1 MLLRYFGKIERQS
14 SKIAF
19 LSFNSV
25 IKGMNIQKVAMSKI
39 VVITILVAVLSTG
52 ILASQV
58 VDIGLKSGS
67 EISSSTSTD
76 KTTTV
81 STIVLTTTSTTT
93 MTASGGE
100 LTPPQIFKQVE
111 ESVVSI
117 SVTLPGGSAQG
128 SGFLFDDKG
137 DIVTNNHVVEG
148 ATSIDVTFLD
158 GTTVSAELVG
168 SDAYADLAVVKVDSS
183 SRQLKPMRLGDSDKL
198 EIGDQVLAIGNPFGL
213 SGSMTEG
220 IVSQLGRE
228 SQGVGGYLIIDL
240 IQIDAVVNP
249 GNSGGPLL
257 NMNGEVVGVNTLI
270 VSQSGS
276 FEGVGFSIPSNM
288 VTRVATALIG
298 TGKYEHPWV
307 GIQGVDVTPKI
318 ADAVGLNQS
327 KGVLTVQVVAG
338 GPAETAGVRGGTTQ
352 ATIDGQNLLLGG
364 DVVVGIDGKD
374 VRQISDILLYIERN
388 MSPGDT
394 VTLQV
399 IREGQKLSVPL
410 TLGVRPPAA

>member
-1 MLLRYFGKIERQS
+1 
-14 SKIAF
+14 
-19 LSFNSV
+19 V